1 MENTLVNVVSLKMT
15 KDKELRNK
23 YGKINTPEIAYNLLR
38 GLMEDSDKEMF
49 VVMSLDNQNRPTNIS
64 VISIGTATS
73 ALADVREVYK
83 YALMSNANKIILAHN
98 HPSGSL
104 EPSKDDLEITQRLVV
119 AGQLLNI
126 SINDHI
132 IISES
137 GCYSMRRNNSDIF
150 EIKSK
155 AEKYIFKGT
164 TR

>member
-23 YGKINTPEIAYNLLR
+23 YGKIDTPETAYNLLR
-38 GLMEDSDKEMF
+38 GLMEDSDREMF

-64 VISIGTATS
+64 VISIGTVTS

-104 EPSKDDLEITQRLVV
+104 KPSKDDLEITQRLVI

-126 SINDHI
+126 TINDHI
-132 IISES
+132 IISEN
-137 GCYSMRRNNSDIF
+137 GCYSMRRNNKNIF
-150 EIKSK
+150 EAKSV
-155 AEKYIFKGT
+155 YV
-164 TR
+164 